1 MSQKGP
7 VPSGRSYHSLACGR
21 RTLLPRHWA
30 ERPRFPVP
38 PSLPSS
44 AATARVGIVPRL
56 HPLDTGLQP
65 ILPASRM
72 GNLQQK
78 QKHKQLLLEGLG
90 RGGGA
95 SVPRCWSLQPPP
107 QLGPGRRAGHGRG
120 SPEGAAGADAQ
131 R

>member
-90 RGGGA
+90 RGGGGICPQMLESPA
-95 SVPRCWSLQPPP
+95 STPA
-107 QLGPGRRAGHGRG
+107 GPWE
-120 SPEGAAGADAQ
+120 EGWAWE
-131 R
+131 RLT